1 MKIYKDN
8 KTSGTM
14 QMKKLFLFFLLFT
27 IPILSQNLVYE
38 TVTVDSLDDSI
49 FVDLGLD
56 LSLTIPNYQ
65 PTGDELRVIGM
76 IFPAS
81 GTLTNDTLI
90 VSGAVSASDTYYPVY
105 DKDGN
110 ALLILPAYNRWIWLK
125 PQEFAGLRYIQ
136 LSCSAAELVLRS
148 IILVKR
154 RY

>member
-76 IFPAS
+76 IFPAA
-81 GTLTNDTLI
+81 GALTNDTLI
-90 VSGAVSASDTYYPVY
+90 VSGATSEDGTYYPVY
-105 DKDGN
+105 DKDGT

-125 PQEFAGLRYIQ
+125 PQEFAGLRYIM

>member
-125 PQEFAGLRYIQ
+125 PQEFAGLRYIM

>member
-49 FVDLGLD
+49 YVDLGLD
-56 LSLTIPNYQ
+56 LSLTIPDYM

-76 IFPAS
+76 IFPAA
-81 GTLTNDTLI
+81 GALTNDTLI
-90 VSGAVSASDTYYPVY
+90 VSGATSEDGTYYPVY
-105 DKDGN
+105 DKDGT

-125 PQEFAGLRYIQ
+125 PQEFAGLRYIM